1 MKALIEEIK
10 KLDDNSKKKIKLFGI
25 GFIVVI
31 ILIILL
37 SIIISIVMRKTSY
50 EDVEE
55 IMEKA
60 AYEYYQNNL
69 GQLPNGEVKTSVVSA
84 QTLEEQKYMKS
95 IVKYTKNESC
105 TGNVVVTYN
114 DGDYD
119 YQGYLTCNDFT
130 TSLLVDKIKKDN
142 PTVTTG
148 AGLYDENGLLRFRG
162 EQVNN
167 YLKIKDT
174 LYRIIKIDTE
184 NKIYITPQELDDN
197 DENIY
202 VYWDDRYNS
211 EEDSSCGI
219 NDYSVSRIRDSLNNI
234 YENLDK
240 ELKENMVS
248 YDLCVNKR
256 NKVDVVNEGT
266 IECASKIENQKI
278 GLLPLYEYIK
288 GSIATSC
295 TKAESKEC
303 KNYNYLV
310 MNDSRWWTLTA
321 NNTNTYHIFYITG
334 SGEIDE
340 DKGYNRMLARYVV
353 ALKPNVLLKDGIGTE
368 DKPYEIR

>member
-31 ILIILL
+31 VLIILL

-114 DGDYD
+114 NGDYD

-202 VYWDDRYNS
+202 VYWDDRYNTQ
-211 EEDSSCGI
+211 EDMSCGI
-219 NDYSVSRIRDSLNNI
+219 NDYSVSRIKDSIEKI
-234 YENLDK
+234 YQNESK
-240 ELKENMVS
+240 ELKENTTTFNA
-248 YDLCVNKR
+248 CIANR
-256 NKVDVVNEGT
+256 NAADTNNTGSV
-266 IECASKIENQKI
+266 ECSKIQENANI
-278 GLLPLYEYIK
+278 SLIPIYEYIK
-288 GSIATSC
+288 ASIATACLTPS
-295 TKAESKEC
+295 SKEC
-303 KNYNYLV
+303 KNYNYLYT
-310 MNDSRWWTLTA
+310 DKYRWWTATGEASNTA
-321 NNTNTYHIFYITG
+321 KIYYIN
-334 SGEIDE
+334 SMGEIE
-340 DKGYNRMLARYVV
+340 KEKGFSRMVARYFV
-353 ALKPNVLLKDGIGTE
+353 ALKPNVLLKDGNGTE